1 MAVEKLDLKS
11 IWESGQTW
19 EAWLASGADA
29 MKRSEMEKHFKD
41 VTFSSDDTAFFK
53 GLTRTVYLLMIAE
66 DWCGDVRRNVP
77 VAARICA
84 ENPAKLQMRCVDKET
99 KPQLMVRYLT
109 NAAEAI
115 PICVFFNDQ
124 FVELGNWG
132 PRPAA
137 CKQFIARGKAANK
150 MDDARAKVS
159 AFYAQDQHRSTVKEL
174 RELIELA
181 SATSV

>member
-1 MAVEKLDLKS
+1 MAVDKLDLKS

-19 EAWLASGADA
+19 DAWLAAGQDA
-29 MKRSEMEKHFKD
+29 MKRSEMEKHYKD
-41 VTFSSDDTAFFK
+41 VKFSDKDTGFLK
-53 GLTRTVYLLMIAE
+53 GLTRTVYVLAIAE

-84 ENPAKLQMRCVDKET
+84 ENPARLQMRCVDKET

-115 PICVFFNDQ
+115 PIIIFFNDQ
-124 FVELGNWG
+124 FVEIGNWG
-132 PRPAA
+132 PRPAE
-137 CKQFIARGKAANK
+137 CKRLIARGKAANK

-159 AFYAQDQHRSTVKEL
+159 AFYAQDQHRSTVQEL
-174 RELIELA
+174 STLIELA

>member
-19 EAWLASGADA
+19 DAWLATGGDA
-29 MKRSEMEKHFKD
+29 AKRSEMESIYAGIQLSPDD
-41 VTFSSDDTAFFK
+41 VRFLKSLQRSVF
-53 GLTRTVYLLMIAE
+53 LLAIAE

-77 VAARICA
+77 VAARLCS

-115 PICVFFNDQ
+115 PIVIFFNDQ
-124 FVELGNWG
+124 FVEVGNWG

-137 CKQFIARGKAANK
+137 CKRFIARGKAASK

-159 AFYAQDQHRSTVKEL
+159 AFYAQDQHRSTIQEL
-174 RELIELA
+174 RELIDLA
-181 SATSV
+181 SATNV